1 MATEIEKSTY
11 KWVKKH
17 DAIKLIFFL
26 GISAI
31 CFSFFI
37 PYGLV
42 FFFAG
47 LLTLLF
53 CSDYKKWNRKKKKRE
68 EEKKYVNRNKEIQRI
83 ISKYKSI
90 NNIPPQIKIRLDEL
104 KEENLIFLRK
114 ETPNSLYPL
123 DYWYREAEM
132 DASVCCK
139 VCGSENIGLEGH
151 DNNDNIPVNHWI
163 IGALSFFKDDPHYS
177 PYRNITFCYD
187 CGYLKMSPIKFYIDG
202 EWVDY

>member
-1 MATEIEKSTY
+1 MGDIQLATEIEKSTY

-90 NNIPPQIKIRLDEL
+90 NNIPPQIKIRLDERDG
-104 KEENLIFLRK
+104 LIVKLN
-114 ETPNSLYPL
+114 PLISISSL
-123 DYWYREAEM
+123 
-132 DASVCCK
+132 
-139 VCGSENIGLEGH
+139 
-151 DNNDNIPVNHWI
+151 
-163 IGALSFFKDDPHYS
+163 
-177 PYRNITFCYD
+177 
-187 CGYLKMSPIKFYIDG
+187 
-202 EWVDY
+202 